1 MVFPWRSVTIGID
14 LMITDN
20 FSSTFT
26 LGMSMCESTFGM
38 IVAEKSGFIAA
49 DSLPWSR
56 AYTVLW
62 FTQPEF
68 SLCWTKLGDVRR
80 HVIISKLDSSGFLG

>member
-1 MVFPWRSVTIGID
+1 MEVCDHID

-62 FTQPEF
+62 FT
-68 SLCWTKLGDVRR
+68 
-80 HVIISKLDSSGFLG
+80 

>member
-1 MVFPWRSVTIGID
+1 MIGDFNSWCIPMAMEVCDHID

-26 LGMSMCESTFGM
+26 LGMSMCKSTCGM
-38 IVAEKSGFIAA
+38 IVAEKSGFIPA

-56 AYTVLW
+56 AYTCPLVHIAGVL
-62 FTQPEF
+62 
-68 SLCWTKLGDVRR
+68 S
-80 HVIISKLDSSGFLG
+80 

>member
-1 MVFPWRSVTIGID
+1 MIGDFNSWCIPMAMEVCDHID

-26 LGMSMCESTFGM
+26 LGMSMCKSTCSM

-49 DSLPWSR
+49 KLIRYPGQEP
-56 AYTVLW
+56 THVLW
-62 FTQPEF
+62 FT
-68 SLCWTKLGDVRR
+68 
-80 HVIISKLDSSGFLG
+80 

>member
-1 MVFPWRSVTIGID
+1 MIGDFNSWCIPMAMEVCDHID

-26 LGMSMCESTFGM
+26 LGMSMCKSTCGM

-62 FTQPEF
+62 FT
-68 SLCWTKLGDVRR
+68 
-80 HVIISKLDSSGFLG
+80 